1 MRGRLLFDHRILVAI
16 LALLLSAMLLL
27 VSTSSPPT
35 VPIGQ
40 VFSFDDGSAVVLTG
54 VIVDMFLRDDG
65 AENLVLADITDGA
78 TIRVYCNPGLHEQPS
93 HFLSIGDEARVQGE
107 VSSSGS
113 SPVLFATS
121 DGITLSRRAESV
133 MSLEALCRNWAL
145 FEGDSFKTYGMVIT
159 GEATGSYRL
168 SDPELKH
175 SVLLRSDH
183 NELAGYVGK
192 RVTITAVLRLDP
204 DAMSLVLMA
213 SSLSTGPS

>member
-1 MRGRLLFDHRILVAI
+1 VRGKLLFDHRILVTI

-27 VSTSSPPT
+27 VSMASPPI

-65 AENLVLADITDGA
+65 AESLVLADITEGA

-107 VSSSGS
+107 VSNSGS

-121 DGITLSRRAESV
+121 DGISLSRRAESV
-133 MSLEALCRNWAL
+133 MSMETLCRNWAL
-145 FEGDSFKTYGMVIT
+145 FEGDSFKTNGLVIT
-159 GEATGSYRL
+159 GEVAGSYRL

-183 NELAGYVGK
+183 AELACLVGK

-204 DAMSLVLMA
+204 DTMSLVLIA
-213 SSLSTGPS
+213 SSLSPGP

>member
-1 MRGRLLFDHRILVAI
+1 VRGRLLFDHRILVAI

>member
-1 MRGRLLFDHRILVAI
+1 VRGKLLFDHRILVAI
-16 LALLLSAMLLL
+16 FALLLSAMLLL
-27 VSTSSPPT
+27 VSTASPPT

-78 TIRVYCNPGLHEQPS
+78 TIRIYCNPGLHEQPS

-107 VSSSGS
+107 VSSAGS
-113 SPVLFATS
+113 SPVLFTTS

-133 MSLEALCRNWAL
+133 LSMEALCRNWAL
-145 FEGDSFKTYGMVIT
+145 FEGDCFKTNGMVIT
-159 GEATGSYRL
+159 GEVIGSYRL

-183 NELAGYVGK
+183 TELAGYVGK

-204 DAMSLVLMA
+204 DTMSLVLMA
-213 SSLSTGPS
+213 SSLSPGPS

>member
-1 MRGRLLFDHRILVAI
+1 MRGKIFFDHRILVAI

-27 VSTSSPPT
+27 VSTASPPT

-40 VFSFDDGSAVVLTG
+40 VFSFDDGSVVVLIG
-54 VIVDMFLRDDG
+54 VIVDMFLRDGG

-78 TIRVYCNPGLHEQPS
+78 TVRVYCNPGLHEQPS
-93 HFLSIGDEARVQGE
+93 HFLTIGDEARVQGE

-133 MSLEALCRNWAL
+133 LSMEALCRNWVL
-145 FEGDSFKTYGMVIT
+145 FEGDSFKTNGVVIT
-159 GEATGSYRL
+159 GEVSGSYRL
-168 SDPELKH
+168 SDPEFKH

-183 NELAGYVGK
+183 IELAGYVGK
-192 RVTITAVLRLDP
+192 RVTITTVLRLDP
-204 DAMSLVLMA
+204 DTMSLVLMA
-213 SSLSTGPS
+213 SSLSPGLS